1 MAGRLITPYAVVIAN
16 LSKAFGN
23 GGSQKSGVIGDSILV
38 LAVSCYSG
46 FDTRPSIGF
55 VLACD
60 ALEFGSTGVEVSF

>member
-1 MAGRLITPYAVVIAN
+1 MGL
-16 LSKAFGN
+16 
-23 GGSQKSGVIGDSILV
+23 QKSGVMGNSILV